1 MAYSLALITTIA
13 DCDALIV
20 SAQRKQRDIQYRKTA
35 QERQYE
41 NATESGSTTEVTL
54 AATIAEIAALE
65 QVVANL
71 PEGPTKK
78 ELEDKL
84 TTLKYKQFVLQ
95 NRKLKYGVF
104 AVLEKEYMIG
114 SIEKELLEVAAY
126 TAALEARKL
135 EL

>member
-1 MAYSLALITTIA
+1 MPYSLSLITTIA

-20 SAQRKQRDIQYRKTA
+20 SAQKKQRDIQYRKTA

-41 NATESGSTTEVTL
+41 TATENGSSSEATL

-65 QVVANL
+65 PVVAAM
-71 PEGPTKK
+71 PEGPTTK
-78 ELEDKL
+78 ELEDRI
-84 TTLKYKQFVLQ
+84 TTLKYKQFVQQ

-104 AVLEKEYMIG
+104 AVLDKEYMIG
-114 SIEKELLEVAAY
+114 SIEKELLEVADY
-126 TAALEARKL
+126 IDALNARKL

>member
-20 SAQRKQRDIQYRKTA
+20 SAERKQRDIQYRKLA

-41 NATESGSTTEVTL
+41 NATESGSTTEATL

-71 PEGPTKK
+71 PAGPTKK
-78 ELEDKL
+78 DLEDKL
-84 TTLKYKQFVLQ
+84 TTLKYQQFVLQ

>member
-1 MAYSLALITTIA
+1 MTYSLALITTIA

-41 NATESGSTTEVTL
+41 TATESGTSTEVTL
-54 AATIAEIAALE
+54 ASTIAEITALE
-65 QVVANL
+65 PMVANL

-78 ELEDKL
+78 ELDDRL
-84 TTLKYKQFVLQ
+84 TTLKYKRFVLE

-114 SIEKELLEVAAY
+114 SIDKEILEVTSY
-126 TAALEARKL
+126 IAALEARKL